1 MAELIANKPE
11 GEKLIIGN
19 EGSSRSAK
27 TFDTIHLVAAICDA
41 NRNKKL
47 DIFFFRDT
55 LVSCKENL
63 LKDFIK
69 CLTVMGV
76 YDKRNL
82 TGENS
87 KPNYNLFG
95 QTIKFRGLDDGS
107 TQVKEATDS
116 DICFFNEILSGCEKE
131 MVDGFIMR
139 CRFLIIADWNPKYT
153 MHWFFEFERRS
164 ECTFTHSTY
173 TQNRHLEASV
183 IKEIESYSPWVIEDV
198 HLPESERRPNIKNIE
213 SGTVDE
219 FRWKVYGMGE
229 RANRE
234 GLVFPRVTWID
245 EFPED
250 VEEISYGIDFG
261 ETAQTAIVK
270 TGYRFKEGKS
280 DLFLQK
286 LFYFPTEN
294 SDMVAQAIKHLGIDK
309 HFWCDNN
316 QPGWVS
322 DLRNVHDLPAYVTRK
337 FPGSREYWISSIKK
351 YNIHIVKDIDFRKEQ
366 ENFSYRVVDGITL
379 SETIKKYDHL
389 WSASGYSV
397 VGDFRQ
403 YGSD

>member
-1 MAELIANKPE
+1 MAELIANKPD

-27 TFDTIHLVAAICDA
+27 TFDTIHLIAAICDA
-41 NRNKKL
+41 NRDKKL

-63 LKDFIK
+63 LKDFEK
-69 CLTVMGV
+69 CLRLMQI
-76 YDKRNL
+76 YDERNL
-82 TGENS
+82 TGKND

-95 QTIKFRGLDDGS
+95 QIIKFRGLDDGS
-107 TQVKEATDS
+107 KEVKEGTDS

-131 MVDGFIMR
+131 RVDGFIMR
-139 CRFLIIADWNPKYT
+139 CRFLVVADWNPKYT

-173 TQNRHLEASV
+173 KQNRHLEASV
-183 IKEIESYSPWVIEDV
+183 IKEIESYDPSN
-198 HLPESERRPNIKNIE
+198 PENIKR
-213 SGTVDE
+213 GTADE
-219 FRWKVYGMGE
+219 FRWKVYGLGE

-234 GLVFPRVTWID
+234 GLVFPKVTWID

-261 ETAQTAIVK
+261 EAAQTAIVK
-270 TGYRFKEGKS
+270 TGYRFKGGKS

-294 SDMVAQAIKHLGIDK
+294 SDMVAQAIKQLGIDK

-322 DLRNVHDLPAYVTRK
+322 DLRNVHELPAYVTRK

-379 SETIKKYDHL
+379 SETVKKYDHL

-397 VGDFRQ
+397 VGDFRLH
-403 YGSD
+403 GND